1 MTSAPLPQPGQGP
14 ATWLAEAA
22 ATLRVGLPL
31 IAAQMGQQAITLT
44 DTVMLG
50 WYGPEF
56 LAAGVL
62 GAQLFLLGFI
72 GATGFAFAV
81 MPLAAAA
88 AAGEDDAGLR
98 RSVRMGLWVVSA
110 VVAVLMPVLWGT
122 EALMRA
128 LGQQQ
133 GLAAGAQDYVRIA
146 QWALFP
152 ALWGMVLRSYFSA
165 LERTRIVMWAM
176 FAAVAVNAVLNWMLI
191 FGNWGAPE
199 LGLRGAAIATF
210 GTQVIAFL
218 PLAVLAMTGDTYRP
232 HQLFLRLWRPDWSAF
247 AQVFRL
253 GLPISAALLA
263 EIGLFSATTVMLGWL
278 GTIALA
284 AHGIAISIISL
295 VFMVYLGLAS
305 AATVRVG
312 RALGRKDRDGLDRA
326 GKTVLVMTAMLATC
340 GAGLIWFL
348 APHLV
353 RLFLA
358 EDEPAADAIVAAGVG
373 LLAVAAVFQIVDA
386 LQAVSLSLLRGLQD
400 TARPMLIAVVSY
412 WIVGVPTA
420 YLMGFVFGLGGP
432 GVWAGLAVG
441 LALAGLLLTR
451 RFLRREALGLV
462 RL

>member
-1 MTSAPLPQPGQGP
+1 
-14 ATWLAEAA
+14 
-22 ATLRVGLPL
+22 
-31 IAAQMGQQAITLT
+31 
-44 DTVMLG
+44 
-50 WYGPEF
+50 
-56 LAAGVL
+56 
-62 GAQLFLLGFI
+62 
-72 GATGFAFAV
+72 
-81 MPLAAAA
+81 
-88 AAGEDDAGLR
+88 
-98 RSVRMGLWVVSA
+98 
-110 VVAVLMPVLWGT
+110 
-122 EALMRA
+122 
-128 LGQQQ
+128 
-133 GLAAGAQDYVRIA
+133 
-146 QWALFP
+146 
-152 ALWGMVLRSYFSA
+152 
-165 LERTRIVMWAM
+165 
-176 FAAVAVNAVLNWMLI
+176 
-191 FGNWGAPE
+191 
-199 LGLRGAAIATF
+199 
-210 GTQVIAFL
+210 
-218 PLAVLAMTGDTYRP
+218 
-232 HQLFLRLWRPDWSAF
+232 
-247 AQVFRL
+247 
-253 GLPISAALLA
+253 
-263 EIGLFSATTVMLGWL
+263 
-278 GTIALA
+278 
-284 AHGIAISIISL
+284 
-295 VFMVYLGLAS
+295 MVYLGLAS